1 MFEQFSIYP
10 EKVLAGLIGG
20 ALGVFFNTLTPLFI
34 AVIAF
39 EVVDFVTGCW
49 KSFVVAKRQGK
60 RPTFESVKAWRTIYK
75 VVFIFVGIVMAEV
88 LDALI
93 SEERLRLAN
102 FFTAFCCGIEFWSFL
117 ENASEISEHPV
128 FQWVRRFMTTKIE
141 EKTGERIEK
150 YEDK

>member
-10 EKVLAGLIGG
+10 EKVLAGLVGG
-20 ALGVFFNTLTPLFI
+20 ALGVLFNTLTPLFI
-34 AVIAF
+34 AVLAF

-49 KSFVVAKRQGK
+49 KSFVIAKRQGR

-75 VVFIFVGIVMAEV
+75 VVFIFVGIVMAEA

-128 FQWVRRFMTTKIE
+128 FRWVRRFMASKIE
-141 EKTGERIEK
+141 EKTGEKFEK